1 MKNCIELAG
10 QSPRRSSPPKDER
23 TSCPF
28 YPIIWVV
35 GRQYWLS
42 RYQIGTA
49 QFFKEKR
56 GPARKKAESGLGGG
70 GPRRD
75 LLSFGAFGVL
85 LPKGGRLGMII
96 ADNETAVDYL
106 YYESVAKTVVKLIK
120 KKSDEPLTIGL
131 HGDWGA
137 GKSSAL
143 LMIEKALGSEDR
155 TLCVRFNGWLFE
167 GYDDAKA
174 VLIETIVAA
183 LLEKRSGI
191 NAVKDKATEV
201 LKNVNWFKVARTVGG
216 AALTLATGVP
226 NFDLIQGIGKI
237 AQGVIA
243 NPQDVLTGEMLNK
256 VLDGAAE
263 HFKAAPTDNAPQ
275 RIHAFREDFAE
286 LLRKA
291 NIDQL
296 IVLIDDLDRC
306 LPSTA
311 IATLEAIRLFLFVP
325 HAAFVIAADEGM
337 IEYAVRNHFPDLPAS
352 TGPSTYARNYLEKLI
367 QVPFRMPSLGY
378 SETRVY
384 LTLLLYLNS
393 GVDPTSSEFAK
404 VLEVAREALKRP
416 WLGTGFDRGKLAEK
430 ITTMPAELDTALQVA
445 AQITPIL
452 TEGARGNPR
461 QVKRFVNTMALR
473 MAIADER
480 GFKDDIKLPML
491 AKLMLAERFAP
502 EVFDAI
508 ALDSAA
514 DGKSKIVAELE
525 GSEEEKPASKKAQ
538 VKKSEEA
545 QVETP
550 IRDWPNL
557 EWAKRWGS
565 IKPTLADTDLRPYVF
580 VSRDRRAG
588 LNVGIASGPVEDLIE
603 RLSSTMLAIK
613 AIPPSDLIGLSPT
626 DADRVFQGLVGKVE
640 QAEDLKE
647 RPAAAEGLAVFA
659 SVRPALQEPLLALL
673 RRLPVSKLG
682 PWAVTGWAATFT
694 GTNVAAFGDLARQWA
709 EQTENK
715 ALNVVAEMH
724 GKTQKKLGVK

>member
-1 MKNCIELAG
+1 
-10 QSPRRSSPPKDER
+10 
-23 TSCPF
+23 
-28 YPIIWVV
+28 
-35 GRQYWLS
+35 
-42 RYQIGTA
+42 
-49 QFFKEKR
+49 
-56 GPARKKAESGLGGG
+56 
-70 GPRRD
+70 
-75 LLSFGAFGVL
+75 
-85 LPKGGRLGMII
+85 MII

-106 YYESVAKTVVKLIK
+106 YYESVAKTVVKIIK

-137 GKSSAL
+137 GKSSTL
-143 LMIEKALGSEDR
+143 LMIEKELGSEDR

-174 VLIETIVAA
+174 VLIETIVAE
-183 LLEKRSGI
+183 LLKKRSGVQI
-191 NAVKDKATEV
+191 VADKAAEV
-201 LKNVNWFKVARTVGG
+201 LKNVSWFKVARTVGG
-216 AALTLATGVP
+216 AALTFATGLP
-226 NFDLIQGIGKI
+226 NSDLLQGIGKI

-243 NPQDVLTGEMLNK
+243 NPKDVLTGEMLNK

-263 HFKAAPTDNAPQ
+263 HFKSAPTDSAPQ
-275 RIHAFREDFAE
+275 RMHAFREDFAE
-286 LLRKA
+286 LLKNA
-291 NIDQL
+291 KIEQL

-352 TGPSTYARNYLEKLI
+352 TGPSSYARNYLEKLI

-378 SETRVY
+378 AETRVY

-393 GVDPTSSEFAK
+393 GVDPTSSEFAQ

-430 ITTMPAELDTALQVA
+430 ITSMPAELDTALQVA

-480 GFKDDIKLPML
+480 GFKDDIKLPTL
-491 AKLMLAERFAP
+491 AKMMLAERFAP

-508 ALDSAA
+508 ALDSAS
-514 DGKSKIVAELE
+514 DGKSRIVDELE
-525 GSEEEKPASKKAQ
+525 GGGGEIPPSKKAPT
-538 VKKSEEA
+538 KKSEEA

-550 IRDWPNL
+550 IKDWPNL
-557 EWAKRWGS
+557 EWAKRWGL

-588 LNVGIASGPVEDLIE
+588 FNVGIALGPVEDLIE
-603 RLSSTMLAIK
+603 RLSSTTLAIK
-613 AIPPSDLIGLSPT
+613 AIPPTDLIGLSPT

-647 RPAAAEGLAVFA
+647 RPTAAEGLAVLA

-694 GTNVAAFGDLARQWA
+694 GSNVAAFSDLARQWA

-715 ALNVVAEMH
+715 ALNTVAGMH
-724 GKTQKKLGVK
+724 GKTQKKSASK